1 MAGLLKYFKPKE
13 RDTPLPDPAGPLS
26 SVMPSSS
33 IQVANK
39 AVKRVLDESSSSEA
53 SRPSHGQY
61 ETFSPTEKASIAK
74 YAREVG
80 VTKAIRKLEKNYPGR
95 QLKESTVR
103 TWVKRLNIES
113 HHESNVVKL
122 DNKRRGRPLL
132 LGKDLDEQVKSYIFA
147 LHDKGGVINSTIV
160 RAAAIGIIMKT
171 DKRLLKSNGGSI
183 DISKHW
189 AQSFM
194 DRLGF
199 VKRRASTKAKVSVEH
214 FEEIKA
220 QFLFDVKSIIE
231 IADIPPD
238 LVINWDH
245 TGLNYV
251 PVSNW
256 TMAPEGSKRVEI
268 VGIDDKRQITAV
280 FAGTMSGLFLPPQI
294 IYKGKTRKCLPNID
308 FPESWDITY
317 TSNHWAN
324 EATTEEYIVKIL
336 LPYVKNKQ
344 KELGVSSA
352 LVIFDRFKG
361 QCMPHIISLLAD
373 NNVHIAIVPGNC
385 TDRLQPLDISV
396 NKSVTSR

>member
-13 RDTPLPDPAGPLS
+13 RDAPLPDPAGPLS

-39 AVKRVLDESSSSEA
+39 AVKRVLDESLSSEA
-53 SRPSHGQY
+53 SWHSRGQY

-74 YAREVG
+74 YAREVE

-147 LHDKGGVINSTIV
+147 LHYKGGVINSTIV
-160 RAAAIGIIMKT
+160 RAAAITKT

-194 DRLGF
+194 DRLVF

-268 VGIDDKRQITAV
+268 VGIDNKRQITAIL
-280 FAGTMSGLFLPPQI
+280 AGTL
-294 IYKGKTRKCLPNID
+294 
-308 FPESWDITY
+308 
-317 TSNHWAN
+317 
-324 EATTEEYIVKIL
+324 
-336 LPYVKNKQ
+336 
-344 KELGVSSA
+344 
-352 LVIFDRFKG
+352 
-361 QCMPHIISLLAD
+361 
-373 NNVHIAIVPGNC
+373 
-385 TDRLQPLDISV
+385 
-396 NKSVTSR
+396 